1 MLNTTNTERLWTA
14 RRLTGA
20 DGDAVAQHFRSLDL
34 SARFARFGRIMTD
47 ADVSAYALGLASRGS
62 IGIGLFGETGLFDE
76 TGLIGF
82 GEILPLSRP
91 WNRHAEI
98 VFTTLVDQRGPAHQS
113 WRPGFA
119 LLTQM
124 ISEARRLGF
133 SHLQMSDV
141 GTDPAVMTLLDQF
154 AATVHDGMAGV
165 DVQWI
170 NLHHGLEQ
178 VVLGCSEIT
187 AVIALRAKSPRPA
200 VQKKQT
206 AVAAA

>member
-1 MLNTTNTERLWTA
+1 MLNTTNAERLLSA
-14 RRLTGA
+14 RRLTDG
-20 DGDAVAQHFRSLDL
+20 DGDAVAQHFRSLDWG
-34 SARFARFGRIMTD
+34 RRYARFGRIMTD
-47 ADVSAYALGLASRGS
+47 ADVSAYARGLASRGG
-62 IGIGLFGETGLFDE
+62 IGIGLFGAV
-76 TGLIGF
+76 GLIGF

-98 VFTTLVDQRGPAHQS
+98 VFTILADKTGCAHQA

-141 GTDPAVMTLLDQF
+141 GADPAVMTMLDQF
-154 AATVHDGMAGV
+154 AVTAHDGMAGV

-178 VVLGCSEIT
+178 VVVGCSEIT
-187 AVIALRAKSPRPA
+187 AVIALRAKAPRPA
-200 VQKKQT
+200 AHKKLT